1 MQRNFRA
8 FLQES
13 LTEIQRTEPDVDLAL
28 QERLGSLS
36 ARLTTE
42 GSSFVIVREGADWRV
57 SADARRA
64 DIEVA
69 FDDQIIMDLAA
80 GALTLNDAIAGE
92 RLCLFGPV
100 DAIANF
106 HDALLIYLEGLIRAR
121 GTPELLERYRAS

>member
-1 MQRNFRA
+1 MQRSFRA

-13 LTEIQRTEPDVDLAL
+13 LTEIQLTEPDVDLAL
-28 QERLGSLS
+28 QEKLGPLS

-42 GSSFVIVREGADWRV
+42 GSSFVIAREGTEWRV
-57 SADARRA
+57 FADARRA
-64 DIEVA
+64 DIEVV

-80 GALTLNDAIAGE
+80 GVLTLNDAICGE
-92 RLCLFGPV
+92 RLCLSGPV

>member
-1 MQRNFRA
+1 MPRNFRA

-13 LTEIQRTEPDVDLAL
+13 LTEIRRSEPDVDLAL
-28 QERLGSLS
+28 QERLGPLS

-42 GSSFVIVREGADWRV
+42 VSSFVILREGPQWRV
-57 SADARRA
+57 FTDARRA
-64 DIEVA
+64 DIEVV
-69 FDDQIIMDLAA
+69 FDDQIIIDLAA
-80 GALTLNDAIAGE
+80 GALTLSDAISGE
-92 RLCLFGPV
+92 RLCLSGPV

>member
-13 LTEIQRTEPDVDLAL
+13 LTEIRRTEPDVDLAL
-28 QERLGSLS
+28 RDRLGPLS

-42 GSSFVIVREGADWRV
+42 GSSFVIVREGAGWRF

-64 DIEVA
+64 DIEVV
-69 FDDQIIMDLAA
+69 FDDQIITDLAN
-80 GALTLNDAIAGE
+80 GALTLNAAISGE
-92 RLCLFGPV
+92 RLCLSGTV